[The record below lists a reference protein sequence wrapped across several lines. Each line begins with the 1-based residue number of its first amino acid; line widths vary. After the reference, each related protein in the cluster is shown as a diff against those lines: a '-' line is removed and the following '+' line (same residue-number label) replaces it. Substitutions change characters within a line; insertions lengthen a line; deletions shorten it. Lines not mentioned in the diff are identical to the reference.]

1 MFGSDVTGRLLAA
14 AGLWTA
20 PALGAHCAEAFR
32 AGSSNAGD
40 DHRMCANSTASR
52 DALLQG

>member
-1 MFGSDVTGRLLAA
+1 MFCSDVNGRLLAA
-14 AGLWTA
+14 AGPWTA

-40 DHRMCANSTASR
+40 EHRMRANSTASG